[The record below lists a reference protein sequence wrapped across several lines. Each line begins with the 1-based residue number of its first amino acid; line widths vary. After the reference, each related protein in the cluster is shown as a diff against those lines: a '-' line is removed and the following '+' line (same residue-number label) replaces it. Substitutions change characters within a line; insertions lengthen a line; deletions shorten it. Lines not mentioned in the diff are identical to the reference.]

1 MVKSDY
7 TGIYSLS
14 VQSTTEKPAFIYKDS
29 KYWII
34 FFLSSKES
42 FGILHMK

>member
-1 MVKSDY
+1 MVKSNY

-29 KYWII
+29 KYWI
-34 FFLSSKES
+34 FFFYPQKKVLAY
-42 FGILHMK
+42 FI